1 MAGGQ
6 TDRDANYPLAHPAIQ
21 SLIQQM
27 AGRGHEIGFHPSY
40 LAAEQ
45 SPLFMKEYNKLQ
57 RHSPLPL
64 RGGRHHFMR
73 FQAPRTWRLWAQAG
87 LTYDSSLCYAD
98 HPGFRAGICYP
109 YTVFDLE
116 HRRPL
121 PLIERPPILME
132 YSILGDRYLNVSDPR
147 KAVTIMQELKALCR
161 QFKGQFVFL
170 WHNSRLTT
178 ASEKAMFADLL
189 RTA

>member
-1 MAGGQ
+1 
-6 TDRDANYPLAHPAIQ
+6 
-21 SLIQQM
+21 
-27 AGRGHEIGFHPSY
+27 
-40 LAAEQ
+40 
-45 SPLFMKEYNKLQ
+45 
-57 RHSPLPL
+57 
-64 RGGRHHFMR
+64 
-73 FQAPRTWRLWAQAG
+73 
-87 LTYDSSLCYAD
+87 
-98 HPGFRAGICYP
+98 
-109 YTVFDLE
+109 
-116 HRRPL
+116 
-121 PLIERPPILME
+121 ME